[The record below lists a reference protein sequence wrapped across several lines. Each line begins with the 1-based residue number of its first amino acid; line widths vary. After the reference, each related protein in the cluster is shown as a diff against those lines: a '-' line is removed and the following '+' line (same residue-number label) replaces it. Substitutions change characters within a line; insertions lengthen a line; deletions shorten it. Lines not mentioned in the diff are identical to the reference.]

1 MADAADSKSA
11 IREGVRVQVPSSAPY
26 GNPSGFGAA
35 KESGAEG
42 APEERYQIVTS
53 APDSGA
59 RDGAVRPALTGRA
72 ATIGRLADE
81 LGALVAAGDLE
92 AAREVH
98 ETIGRLLGSVRSA
111 GEGARGAVVVDL
123 EAERERRAGR

>member
-1 MADAADSKSA
+1 M
-11 IREGVRVQVPSSAPY
+11 
-26 GNPSGFGAA
+26 
-35 KESGAEG
+35 
-42 APEERYQIVTS
+42 
-53 APDSGA
+53 
-59 RDGAVRPALTGRA
+59 RPALTGRA